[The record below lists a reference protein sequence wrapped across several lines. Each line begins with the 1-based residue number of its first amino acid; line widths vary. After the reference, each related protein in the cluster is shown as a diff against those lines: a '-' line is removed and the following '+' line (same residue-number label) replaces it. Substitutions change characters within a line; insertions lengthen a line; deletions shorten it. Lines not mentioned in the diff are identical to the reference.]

1 MAKLI
6 YKKYQNQNKKS
17 NGYGKTYARMVPVG
31 TLDTNDICKHIAK
44 HGTIY
49 TSDIVKGVVEKFI
62 NCFEELLLEGYKLK
76 LDGLGTF
83 YLSVNTEGAE
93 TEKDFN
99 PASNIKKV
107 RVVFLGDKAKS
118 SEYATVVMTRKAQ
131 WRDVNDLTG
140 SEGESAVSDTGAGSE
155 GDDTTIENP

>member
-1 MAKLI
+1 MAKI
-6 YKKYQNQNKKS
+6 YYRTYKNQNKKS
-17 NGYGKTYARMVPVG
+17 NAYGKIYGRLLSQG
-31 TLDTNDICKHIAK
+31 TLVTDDICRHIAK

-49 TSDIVKGVVEKFI
+49 TSDVVKGVVEKFI
-62 NCFEELLLEGYKLK
+62 NCFEELLLAGNKLK
-76 LDGLGTF
+76 LNGLGTF
-83 YLSVNTEGAE
+83 YLSVKSEGAE

-107 RVVFLGDKAKS
+107 RVVFLGDQAKR
-118 SEYATVVMTRKAQ
+118 SEYATKVMTRKAQ

-140 SEGESAVSDTGAGSE
+140 SEGESAGSDTG

>member
-118 SEYATVVMTRKAQ
+118 SEYATKVMTRKAQ
-131 WRDVNDLTG
+131 WRDINDLMETEESG
-140 SEGESAVSDTGAGSE
+140 SGSGNG
-155 GDDTTIENP
+155 GDNTTIENP

>member
-1 MAKLI
+1 MAKLL
-6 YKKYQNQNKKS
+6 YRKYQNQNKKS
-17 NGYGKTYARMVPVG
+17 NAYGKTFARMVSTG

-83 YLSVNTEGAE
+83 YLSVKSEGAE

-107 RVVFLGDKAKS
+107 RVVFLGDQAKS
-118 SEYATVVMTRKAQ
+118 SEYATKVMTRKAQ
-131 WRDVNDLTG
+131 WRDVNDLMG
-140 SEGESAVSDTGAGSE
+140 SEDESAGSTG

>member
-1 MAKLI
+1 
-6 YKKYQNQNKKS
+6 
-17 NGYGKTYARMVPVG
+17 MVPVG
-31 TLDTNDICKHIAK
+31 TLDTNEICDHISK

-131 WRDVNDLTG
+131 WRDVNDLT
-140 SEGESAVSDTGAGSE
+140 ETESSSSGGNG
-155 GDDTTIENP
+155 GDNTTIENP

>member
-1 MAKLI
+1 MPKLI
-6 YKKYQNQNKKS
+6 YKKYQNQNRKS

-107 RVVFLGDKAKS
+107 RVVFLGDQAKS
-118 SEYATVVMTRKAQ
+118 SEYATNVMTRKAQ

-140 SEGESAVSDTGAGSE
+140 SEDESAGSE
-155 GDDTTIENP
+155 GGDDTTIENP

>member
-17 NGYGKTYARMVPVG
+17 SGYGKTYARVVPTG
-31 TLDTNDICKHIAK
+31 TMDTDEICKHIAE

-62 NCFEELLLEGYKLK
+62 NCFEELLLAGNKLK
-76 LDGLGTF
+76 LNGLGTF
-83 YLSVNTEGAE
+83 YLSVKSEGAE

-107 RVVFLGDKAKS
+107 RVVFLGDQAKS
-118 SEYATVVMTRKAQ
+118 SEYATKVMTRKAQ
-131 WRDVNDLTG
+131 WRDVNDLTETEDSG
-140 SEGESAVSDTGAGSE
+140 SGGNG

>member
-1 MAKLI
+1 MAKLL
-6 YKKYQNQNKKS
+6 YRKYQNKNRKS
-17 NGYGKTYARMVPVG
+17 NAYGKTFARMVSTG
-31 TLDTNDICKHIAK
+31 TLDTNEICAHIAK

-107 RVVFLGDKAKS
+107 RVVFLGDQAKR
-118 SEYATVVMTRKAQ
+118 SEYATKVMTRKAQ
-131 WRDVNDLTG
+131 WRDVNDLVETESSG
-140 SEGESAVSDTGAGSE
+140 SGSSN
-155 GDDTTIENP
+155 GDGTTIENP

>member
-1 MAKLI
+1 MAKLL
-6 YKKYQNQNKKS
+6 YRKYQNQNKKS
-17 NGYGKTYARMVPVG
+17 NAYGKTFARVVPTG
-31 TLDTNDICKHIAK
+31 TMDTDEICKHIAE

-62 NCFEELLLEGYKLK
+62 NCFEELLLAGNKLK
-76 LDGLGTF
+76 LNGLGTF
-83 YLSVNTEGAE
+83 YLSVKSEGAE

-107 RVVFLGDKAKS
+107 RVVFLGDQAKR
-118 SEYATVVMTRKAQ
+118 SEYATKVMTRKAQ

-140 SEGESAVSDTGAGSE
+140 SEGESAGSGE
-155 GDDTTIENP
+155 NGDDTTIENP

>member
-17 NGYGKTYARMVPVG
+17 NGFGKTYARMVPVG

-99 PASNIKKV
+99 PASNIKRV

-118 SEYATVVMTRKAQ
+118 SEYASVVMTRKAE

-140 SEGESAVSDTGAGSE
+140 SEGEGAGSGTG

>member
-1 MAKLI
+1 MAKLL
-6 YKKYQNQNKKS
+6 YRKYQNQNRKS
-17 NGYGKTYARMVPVG
+17 NAYGKTYARLVPTG

-140 SEGESAVSDTGAGSE
+140 SEGESAGSGTG
-155 GDDTTIENP
+155 GDNTTIENP

>member
-62 NCFEELLLEGYKLK
+62 NCFEELLLAGNKLK
-76 LDGLGTF
+76 LNGLGTF
-83 YLSVNTEGAE
+83 YLSVKSEGAE

-107 RVVFLGDKAKS
+107 RVVFLGDQAKR
-118 SEYATVVMTRKAQ
+118 SEYATKVMTRKAQ
-131 WRDVNDLTG
+131 WRDVNDLTETEDSG
-140 SEGESAVSDTGAGSE
+140 SGNGNG
-155 GDDTTIENP
+155 GDNTTIENP

>member
-1 MAKLI
+1 MPKLI
-6 YKKYQNQNKKS
+6 YKKYQNQNRKS

-107 RVVFLGDKAKS
+107 RVVFLGDQAKR
-118 SEYATVVMTRKAQ
+118 SEYATKVMTRKAQ

-140 SEGESAVSDTGAGSE
+140 SEGESAGSGTGG
-155 GDDTTIENP
+155 DTTIENP

>member
-99 PASNIKKV
+99 PASNIKRV

-118 SEYATVVMTRKAQ
+118 SEYASVVMTRKAQ

-140 SEGESAVSDTGAGSE
+140 SEGESAGSSTG

>member
-1 MAKLI
+1 MAKLL
-6 YKKYQNQNKKS
+6 YRKYQNKNRKS
-17 NGYGKTYARMVPVG
+17 NAYGKTFARMVSTG
-31 TLDTNDICKHIAK
+31 TLDTNEICAHIAK

-107 RVVFLGDKAKS
+107 RVVFLGDQAKR
-118 SEYATVVMTRKAQ
+118 SEYATKVMTRKAQ
-131 WRDVNDLTG
+131 WRDVNDLVETESSG
-140 SEGESAVSDTGAGSE
+140 SGSN
-155 GDDTTIENP
+155 GDNTTIEEP

>member
-17 NGYGKTYARMVPVG
+17 NGFGKTYARMVPVG

-83 YLSVNTEGAE
+83 YLSVKTEGAE

-107 RVVFLGDKAKS
+107 RVVFLGDQAKR
-118 SEYATVVMTRKAQ
+118 SEYATKVMTRKAQ

-140 SEGESAVSDTGAGSE
+140 SEGESAGSGTGAGSE